1 MTLGIIIN
9 EIDMGSTSNAH
20 SLETIEEFP
29 LEASMAGDVR
39 FRQNS
44 VLDELEEYIASRLD
58 ELEKYNANP
67 NHNEK
72 HLAIKRK
79 EQARLENIANRLR
92 KDKVELWLHVMPYVR
107 EYIRENGDVGTL
119 RIVLPVRHDIEKTI
133 NIDFV
138 NNKMMVF

>member
-1 MTLGIIIN
+1 MTLGNIIN
-9 EIDMGSTSNAH
+9 EIDMGNTLNTP
-20 SLETIEEFP
+20 SLATIEEFP
-29 LEASMAGDVR
+29 LQAFMAGDVR
-39 FRQNS
+39 FRRDS

-79 EQARLENIANRLR
+79 EQAKLENIANRLR

-107 EYIRENGDVGTL
+107 EYMRENGKVGIL
-119 RIVLPVRHDIEKTI
+119 RIVLPIRHDIPKTM
-133 NIDFV
+133 NIDFI
-138 NNKMMVF
+138 NDKMTIF

>member
-1 MTLGIIIN
+1 MTLGKFISENHIGGMENIP
-9 EIDMGSTSNAH
+9 

-29 LEASMAGDVR
+29 LEAFMAGDVR
-39 FRQNS
+39 FRRDS

-79 EQARLENIANRLR
+79 EQTKLENIANRLR

-107 EYIRENGDVGTL
+107 EYIKQNGDIGT
-119 RIVLPVRHDIEKTI
+119 IHVVMPVRHGIDKTAYL
-133 NIDFV
+133 DFI
-138 NNKMMVF
+138 NNKMIVF

>member
-1 MTLGIIIN
+1 MTLGNFIK
-9 EIDMGSTSNAH
+9 SNNIEGMVDIP

-29 LEASMAGDVR
+29 LEAFMAGDVR
-39 FRQNS
+39 FRRNS
-44 VLDELEEYIASRLD
+44 VLDELEDYIASRLD

-67 NHNEK
+67 NHSEK

-107 EYIRENGDVGTL
+107 EYIRENGEVGT
-119 RIVLPVRHDIEKTI
+119 IQVIIPIRHDINRTAH
-133 NIDFV
+133 IDFI
-138 NNKMMVF
+138 NNKMTIF

>member
-1 MTLGIIIN
+1 MTLGNIIN
-9 EIDMGSTSNAH
+9 ELDMVNTLNAP
-20 SLETIEEFP
+20 SLATIEEFP
-29 LEASMAGDVR
+29 LEAFMAGDVR
-39 FRQNS
+39 FRRNS
-44 VLDELEEYIASRLD
+44 VLDELEDYIASRLD

>member
-1 MTLGIIIN
+1 MTLGNIIN
-9 EIDMGSTSNAH
+9 EIDMGSTSNAR

-29 LEASMAGDVR
+29 LEAFMAGDVR
-39 FRQNS
+39 FRRNS
-44 VLDELEEYIASRLD
+44 VLDELEEYITSRLD

>member
-1 MTLGIIIN
+1 MTLGNIIN

-29 LEASMAGDVR
+29 LEAFMAGDVR
-39 FRQNS
+39 FRRNS
-44 VLDELEEYIASRLD
+44 VLDELEEYITSRLD

-79 EQARLENIANRLR
+79 EQAKLENIANRLR

>member
-1 MTLGIIIN
+1 MTLGNIIN
-9 EIDMGSTSNAH
+9 EIDMGSTSNAR

-39 FRQNS
+39 FRRNS

>member
-1 MTLGIIIN
+1 MTLGNIIN
-9 EIDMGSTSNAH
+9 ELDMVNTLNAP
-20 SLETIEEFP
+20 SLATIEEFP
-29 LEASMAGDVR
+29 LEAFMAGDVR
-39 FRQNS
+39 FRRNS
-44 VLDELEEYIASRLD
+44 VLDELEDYIASRLD

-79 EQARLENIANRLR
+79 EQAKLENIANRLR

-138 NNKMMVF
+138 NNKMMAF

>member
-1 MTLGIIIN
+1 MTLGNIIKQS
-9 EIDMGSTSNAH
+9 DMENIP

-29 LEASMAGDVR
+29 LEAFMAGDVR
-39 FRQNS
+39 FRRDS
-44 VLDELEEYIASRLD
+44 VIDELEEYIASRLD

-72 HLAIKRK
+72 HLEAKRR
-79 EQARLENIANRLR
+79 EQTKLERIANRLR

>member
-1 MTLGIIIN
+1 MTLGNIIN
-9 EIDMGSTSNAH
+9 ELDMVNTLNAP
-20 SLETIEEFP
+20 SLATIEEFP
-29 LEASMAGDVR
+29 LEAFMAGDVR
-39 FRQNS
+39 FRRNS
-44 VLDELEEYIASRLD
+44 VLDELEDYIASRLD

-92 KDKVELWLHVMPYVR
+92 KDKVELWIHVMPYVR

>member
-1 MTLGIIIN
+1 MTLGNIIN
-9 EIDMGSTSNAH
+9 ELDMVNTLNAP
-20 SLETIEEFP
+20 SLATIEEFP
-29 LEASMAGDVR
+29 LEAFMAGDVR
-39 FRQNS
+39 FRRNS
-44 VLDELEEYIASRLD
+44 VLDELEDYIASRLD

-79 EQARLENIANRLR
+79 EQAKLENIANQLR

>member
-1 MTLGIIIN
+1 MTLGNFIK
-9 EIDMGSTSNAH
+9 SNDIGGMENIP
-20 SLETIEEFP
+20 SLATIEEFP
-29 LEASMAGDVR
+29 LEAFMAGDVR
-39 FRQNS
+39 FRRNS
-44 VLDELEEYIASRLD
+44 VLDELEEYITSRLD

>member
-1 MTLGIIIN
+1 MTLGNIIN

-29 LEASMAGDVR
+29 LEAFMAGDVR
-39 FRQNS
+39 FRRNS
-44 VLDELEEYIASRLD
+44 VLDELEEYITSRLD

>member
-1 MTLGIIIN
+1 MTLGNFIK
-9 EIDMGSTSNAH
+9 SNDIGGMENIP

-29 LEASMAGDVR
+29 LEAFMAGDVR
-39 FRQNS
+39 FRRNS
-44 VLDELEEYIASRLD
+44 VLDELEEYITSRLD

-107 EYIRENGDVGTL
+107 EYIRENGDVGT
-119 RIVLPVRHDIEKTI
+119 IHVVMPVNHNVDKTI
-133 NIDFV
+133 YVDFI
-138 NNKMMVF
+138 NNKMIVF